1 MKCVSCEQLSFK
13 IICNKCQKNLLAPSF
28 HKREL
33 EKNFYNYSF
42 YSFSEIEDLITSK
55 YYFHGD
61 RVFNILAKLSFKKFA
76 QNFDFEEIVYSIGID
91 EHTRHEFSQTAILS
105 RHLKSKDIKPIFNQL
120 KATNTVKYAG
130 HDLEYRQKNKRKFK
144 TSLANKK
151 IILVDDLITTGT
163 TILEAKKTL
172 EKKNNELYSILS
184 ISRYKIG
191 NTSDDDSFKL

>member
-1 MKCVSCEQLSFK
+1 MKCLSCESLSYQ
-13 IICNKCQKNLLAPSF
+13 IICKTCQQNLLTPSF

-33 EKNFYNYSF
+33 EKDFYNYSF

-61 RVFNILAKLSFKKFA
+61 RVFNILAKLSFQKFA
-76 QNFDFEEIVYSIGID
+76 QNFEFDELVYSIGID

-172 EKKNNELYSILS
+172 EKKNNEVLFSLTLADA
-184 ISRYKIG
+184 K
-191 NTSDDDSFKL
+191 F